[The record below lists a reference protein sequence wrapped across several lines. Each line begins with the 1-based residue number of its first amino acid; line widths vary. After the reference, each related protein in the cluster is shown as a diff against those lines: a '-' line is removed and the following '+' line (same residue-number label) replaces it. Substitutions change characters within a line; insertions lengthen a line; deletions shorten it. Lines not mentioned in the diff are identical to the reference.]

1 MQRYFFHLR
10 CGEKILQDCDGMM
23 LSGPEAACQEA
34 KLTVLDFVQPSTG
47 QVAPDWEGW
56 SIEVRDE
63 RGRCTFFAP
72 FAAKSGEVAAEITEH
87 GQSADVVSLDFVRAK
102 REFASVEKQN
112 HELVR
117 RASMLADQ
125 NRYEAKN
132 LLYLLQT
139 AQEVRLRSAEV
150 VARSRQQAAW
160 GDWSSPH
167 AEGGTKYAGGSM

>member
-1 MQRYFFHLR
+1 
-10 CGEKILQDCDGMM
+10 M
-23 LSGPEAACQEA
+23 LPGSDAACQEA

-56 SIEVRDE
+56 WIEVRDE

-72 FAAKSGEVAAEITEH
+72 FAAKPVEVDADITEQ
-87 GQSADVVSLDFVRAK
+87 GQSADVVSLALVRAK
-102 REFASVEKQN
+102 RELASVEKQN

-132 LLYLLQT
+132 LFHLLQ
-139 AQEVRLRSAEV
+139 AAEEARVRSAEI
-150 VARSRQQAAW
+150 VARSRQQTAW
-160 GDWSSPH
+160 GDWSSFH
-167 AEGGTKYAGGSM
+167 AEGGSKYASHSM

>member
-10 CGEKILQDCDGMM
+10 CGEKSLQDCDGMM
-23 LSGPEAACQEA
+23 LPGPEAACQEA

-63 RGRCTFFAP
+63 RGRCTFLAP
-72 FAAKSGEVAAEITEH
+72 FAAKSIEVDPDVTEQ
-87 GQSADVVSLDFVRAK
+87 GPSADVISLDFVRAK

-132 LLYLLQT
+132 LFHLLQT
-139 AQEVRLRSAEV
+139 AQEASLRSAEIL
-150 VARSRQQAAW
+150 ARSRQQAAW

-167 AEGGTKYAGGSM
+167 TDGGTKYVGRSM